1 MAYGKQGY
9 TLMSNWQN
17 ILKEIGPNRYL
28 IPKSFDTRM
37 RVDVLLYSTP
47 RLLDQITKD
56 LSLRQAI
63 NVATLPGIVGKAIIM
78 PDCHQGYGFP
88 IGGVAAM
95 DLTEGVVSPGGVGF
109 DINCGV
115 RLLKTSLTLEQVKP
129 KINNLVL
136 ELFDAIPAGTG
147 SEGNIKI
154 TKDDMEQ
161 ILTTGA
167 KWAINKGFGNKDDLK
182 STEAH
187 GYLEEAEP
195 SKVSTKAK
203 TRGFHQ
209 LGTLG
214 SGNHFLEVQY
224 VEEIYNEEAA
234 KELGILKDQIVILI
248 HCGSRGLGHQVCT
261 DYVHVMQ
268 EAMKKYGIQ
277 ILDRELACTFINS
290 PEGKDYLRAMN
301 AAANFAWANRQ
312 CITQN
317 TRKAFYKLFGEI
329 NIDQVYDVAHNI
341 AKIETH
347 KIPDGTGALHELPV
361 LVHRKGAT
369 RAFAPGNKELDER
382 FKKTGQPILI
392 PGDMG
397 RYSYLLVGKQGAMDE
412 SFGSVCHGA
421 GRALSRTQ
429 AKKLASA
436 EEIKE
441 KLKEKGI
448 IVKSTTKAGLTEEIS
463 EAYKDVK
470 DIVSVVQD
478 AGLASIVAKL
488 RPIGVVK
495 G

>member
-1 MAYGKQGY
+1 
-9 TLMSNWQN
+9 MSEWQN
-17 ILKEIGPNRYL
+17 VLKEIGQNRYL
-28 IPKSFDTRM
+28 IPKSYNPKM
-37 RVDVLLYSTP
+37 NVDVLIYSTP
-47 RLLDQITKD
+47 QMLDQITKD
-56 LSLRQAI
+56 LSLKQAI
-63 NVATLPGIVGKAIIM
+63 NVATLPGIVGKALVM

-95 DLTEGVVSPGGVGF
+95 DIKRGVVSPGGVGF

-115 RLLKTSLTLEQVKP
+115 RLLKTSLTLNDVEVLHATP
-129 KINNLVL
+129 LLVN
-136 ELFDAIPAGTG
+136 ELFNAVPAGTG

-154 TKDDMEQ
+154 TNHDMEE

-167 KWAINKGFGNKDDLK
+167 RWAVKKGYGLEDDLK
-182 STEAH
+182 NTEAN
-187 GYLEEAEP
+187 GCLVGADP
-195 SKVSTKAK
+195 SKVSKKAK
-203 TRGFHQ
+203 ARGFDQ

-224 VEEIYNEEAA
+224 IEKIQNSEVA
-234 KELGILKDQIVILI
+234 KELGLQENQIVVLI

-261 DYVHVMQ
+261 DYVHIMQ
-268 EAMKKYGIQ
+268 DAMKKYRIE
-277 ILDRELACTFINS
+277 ILDRELACTFIES
-290 PEGKDYLRAMN
+290 QEGKDYLGAMN
-301 AAANFAWANRQ
+301 CAANFAWANRQ
-312 CITQN
+312 CIAHAV
-317 TRKAFYKLFGEI
+317 RKVFMKVFGNI
-329 NIDQVYDVAHNI
+329 NVEQVYDVAHNI
-341 AKIETH
+341 AKVEKY
-347 KIPDGTGALHELPV
+347 KINGEEKNV

-369 RAFAPGNKELDER
+369 RAFPN
-382 FKKTGQPILI
+382 QPVLI

-397 RYSYLLVGKQGAMDE
+397 RYSYLLIGQQGAMEE

-436 EEIKE
+436 EQIKE
-441 KLKEKGI
+441 NLKSKGI

-470 DIVSVVQD
+470 DVVNVVEG

-488 RPIGVVK
+488 KPIGVVK

>member
-1 MAYGKQGY
+1 M
-9 TLMSNWQN
+9 NPEWQKV
-17 ILKEIGPNRYL
+17 LQEIGPNRYL
-28 IPKSFDTRM
+28 IPKSYNPKM
-37 RVDVLLYSTP
+37 NVDVLIYSTP
-47 RLLDQITKD
+47 SLLDQITKD
-56 LSLRQAI
+56 LSLKQAI
-63 NVATLPGIVGKAIIM
+63 NVATLPGIVGKALVM

-95 DLTEGVVSPGGVGF
+95 DTKKGIVSPGGVGF

-115 RLLKTSLTLEQVKP
+115 RLLKTSLKFEDVKP
-129 KINNLVL
+129 KIDRLVH
-136 ELFDAIPAGTG
+136 ELFDAVPAGTG

-154 TKDDMEQ
+154 TKEDIDE

-167 KWAINKGFGNKDDLK
+167 NWAIKNGYGRKEDLE

-187 GYLEEAEP
+187 GCLSGADP
-195 SKVSTKAK
+195 NKVSKRAK
-203 TRGFHQ
+203 ERGFHQ

-224 VEEIYNEEAA
+224 VEKIHNKEAA
-234 KELGILKDQIVILI
+234 DELGISENQIVILI

-261 DYVHVMQ
+261 DYVHIMQ
-268 EAMKKYGIQ
+268 EAMKKYGIE
-277 ILDRELACTFINS
+277 ILDRELACTYIES
-290 PEGKDYLRAMN
+290 PEGKDYLASMN
-301 AAANFAWANRQ
+301 AAANYAWANRQ
-312 CITQN
+312 CITHGV
-317 TRKAFYKLFGEI
+317 RKAFWKIFGKI
-329 NIDQVYDVAHNI
+329 DIDQIYDVAHNI
-341 AKIETH
+341 AKKEVH
-347 KIPDGTGALHELPV
+347 KINGVEKEV

-369 RAFAPGNKELDER
+369 RAFSPGNPELSEKY
-382 FKKTGQPILI
+382 KKTGQPVLI

-397 RYSYLLVGKQGAMDE
+397 RYSYILVGREGAMEE

-436 EEIKE
+436 EEIKQ

-448 IVKSTTKAGLTEEIS
+448 VIKATTKAGITEEIS

-470 DIVSVVQD
+470 DIVTVVEQ

-488 RPIGVVK
+488 RPIGVIK